1 MIEKEININANGN
14 NLSGTICLP
23 SEEGR
28 FPVVMMIHG
37 SGPLDRD
44 ENMPVQKLNVFNAIA
59 HSLAKQGIA
68 SLRYDKRGCGKSTG
82 DYYSA
87 GLFDV
92 VDDAVSWF
100 DFATTYEHFDV
111 NKIFLLG
118 HSEGCI
124 IAPQVNIQ
132 RQNVA
137 GHILLCPFVDKLDSI
152 LMKQAAQVEK
162 EFEELTGFGGFIRK
176 SLGRMMGANVESQK
190 KLIDKLKSSDK
201 DTIRVMLQKVPAKS
215 LRELIS
221 LDPPAIFKQ
230 ITRPMLIVGGEK
242 DLQCDPTDVHKIA
255 ELVNAPVE
263 KHVIKNLTHILR
275 FDEGKPS
282 MLETTKLLNK
292 PIEPIV
298 LDTIETWLKTKVL

>member
-14 NLSGTICLP
+14 NLLGTICLP
-23 SEEGR
+23 NEEGR
-28 FPVVMMIHG
+28 FPVVIMIHG

-59 HSLAKQGIA
+59 HSLVKQGIA

-124 IAPQVNIQ
+124 IAPQINIQ
-132 RQNVA
+132 RQSVA
-137 GHILLCPFVDKLDSI
+137 GHILLCPFVDKIDSI

-201 DTIRVMLQKVPAKS
+201 DTMRVMLQKVPAKS

-221 LDPPAIFKQ
+221 LDPPTIFKQ
-230 ITRPMLIVGGEK
+230 ITRPMLMIGGEK
-242 DLQCDPTDVHKIA
+242 DLQCDPADVHKIA
-255 ELVNAPVE
+255 ELVNAPIE
-263 KHVIKNLTHILR
+263 KHVIKNLTHVLR

-282 MLETTKLLNK
+282 ILETTKLLNK

-298 LDTIETWLKTKVL
+298 LETIENWLKTKVL